1 MESEH
6 TTANLGVENAAEE
19 GDEHE
24 MTEGEQ
30 LAAIAE
36 AEAQEF
42 ARN

>member
-1 MESEH
+1 MR
-6 TTANLGVENAAEE
+6 G
-19 GDEHE
+19 EHE

-36 AEAQEF
+36 AQAQEF